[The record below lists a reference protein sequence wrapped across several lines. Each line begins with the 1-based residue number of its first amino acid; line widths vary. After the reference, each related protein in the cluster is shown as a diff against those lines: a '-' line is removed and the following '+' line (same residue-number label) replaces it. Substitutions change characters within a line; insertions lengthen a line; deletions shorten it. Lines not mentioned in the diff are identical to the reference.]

1 MMYFATF
8 ESWSEALPKTAE
20 SLRSSDALMRVAVP
34 RRRSPAGLR
43 NSAALAPIRFEGGTS
58 GGGGDRREHV
68 PAPDRA
74 DIGLAAAQLS
84 AEIGDGIRHDLQGVR
99 AVPAPHG
106 GKQILLGKRDPRIA
120 GEKQQ
125 HIELDPG
132 QRQRSSVL
140 KRLLG
145 TSVNGQL
152 REGERVP
159 GTEGDPLR
167 GDVLP
172 PQKGQ
177 DLFLQIPLG
186 PVCLNDDHSVSV
198 CYSVSSSWSKLTI
211 SIALTAQS

>member
-1 MMYFATF
+1 MWRASAQFVEKVCSPPGRATLLLT
-8 ESWSEALPKTAE
+8 S
-20 SLRSSDALMRVAVP
+20 
-34 RRRSPAGLR
+34 
-43 NSAALAPIRFEGGTS
+43 ICFEGSTS
-58 GGGGDRREHV
+58 GGSGDRRENV

-74 DIGLAAAQLS
+74 DIGLAAAHLPT
-84 AEIGDGIRHDLQGVR
+84 EIGDGIRHDLQGVR

-106 GKQILLGKRDPRIA
+106 EKQILLGKRDPRIA

-132 QRQRSSVL
+132 QRQRGSVL

-159 GTEGDPLR
+159 GAERDPLC

-198 CYSVSSSWSKLTI
+198 CYSASSSWSRLTI

>member
-1 MMYFATF
+1 MWRASAQFFEKVCSPPGRATLLLT
-8 ESWSEALPKTAE
+8 S
-20 SLRSSDALMRVAVP
+20 
-34 RRRSPAGLR
+34 
-43 NSAALAPIRFEGGTS
+43 ICFEGSTS
-58 GGGGDRREHV
+58 GSSGDRREHV

-74 DIGLAAAQLS
+74 DIGVAAAQLS
-84 AEIGDGIRHDLQGVR
+84 AEVGDGIRHNLQGVR

-106 GKQILLGKRDPRIA
+106 EKQILLGKRDPRIA

-132 QRQRSSVL
+132 QRQRGSVL

-152 REGERVP
+152 REGKRVP
-159 GTEGDPLR
+159 GAEGDPLC

-172 PQKGQ
+172 PQEGQ

-186 PVCLNDDHSVSV
+186 PICLNDDHSVSV
-198 CYSVSSSWSKLTI
+198 CYSASSLWSRLTI
-211 SIALTAQS
+211 SMALTAQS

>member
-1 MMYFATF
+1 MHALWRASAQFVEKVFFPPGRATLLLT
-8 ESWSEALPKTAE
+8 S
-20 SLRSSDALMRVAVP
+20 
-34 RRRSPAGLR
+34 
-43 NSAALAPIRFEGGTS
+43 ICFEGSTS
-58 GGGGDRREHV
+58 GGGGDRRERV

-74 DIGLAAAQLS
+74 DIGVAAAHLS
-84 AEIGDGIRHDLQGVR
+84 SKIGDGIRHDLQGVR

-106 GKQILLGKRDPRIA
+106 EKQILLGKRDPRIA

-132 QRQRSSVL
+132 QRQRGSVL

-145 TSVNGQL
+145 SSVNGQL

-177 DLFLQIPLG
+177 DLFFQIPLC
-186 PVCLNDDHSVSV
+186 PICLNDDHGVSV
-198 CYSVSSSWSKLTI
+198 CYSASSSWSRLTI
-211 SIALTAQS
+211 SMALIAQS

>member
-1 MMYFATF
+1 
-8 ESWSEALPKTAE
+8 
-20 SLRSSDALMRVAVP
+20 MRVAVP
-34 RRRSPAGLR
+34 KRRGPAGLR
-43 NSAALAPIRFEGGTS
+43 NAAAVTSICFGGGIS

-74 DIGLAAAQLS
+74 DIGVATAQLS
-84 AEIGDGIRHDLQGVR
+84 AEIGDGIRHNLQGVR
-99 AVPAPHG
+99 TVPTPHG

-172 PQKGQ
+172 PQQGQ

-186 PVCLNDDHSVSV
+186 PIRLNDDHGVPV
-198 CYSVSSSWSKLTI
+198 CYSASSSWSRLTI
-211 SIALTAQS
+211 SMALTAQS